1 MKSVEKI
8 GKLAD
13 IPMLLNYETIYQNI
27 YIQII
32 QTFVSN
38 TSIVN
43 SYTPLSSL
51 LKTFNIVPNR
61 SILQKTS
68 LYYSNIYRDTIQ
80 IIIYKFSVTD
90 FGIKTFKK
98 H

>member
-8 GKLAD
+8 GKLAN

-43 SYTPLSSL
+43 SYTPLSKSSQIVQFYKKK
-51 LKTFNIVPNR
+51 KTI
-61 SILQKTS
+61 
-68 LYYSNIYRDTIQ
+68 LYYSNIYRDTTQ
-80 IIIYKFSVTD
+80 IIIYKFSITD
-90 FGIKTFKK
+90 FGRQMFG
-98 H
+98 